1 MSAPVAFSRSMCHHY
16 RFQIHRIKA
25 GKGHRFQLKIGMDW
39 NDAVEFIP
47 AHRSAFAGRLEFEAE
62 HPTEVDASMELSR
75 LLEWIDGRAA

>member
-1 MSAPVAFSRSMCHHY
+1 MRHNY

-39 NDAVEFIP
+39 GHVTEYIP
-47 AHRSAFAGRLEFEAE
+47 AHRSAFAGRLELETE
-62 HPTEVDASMELSR
+62 HPTEVNATLELSR